1 MTPPT
6 TYRIVPGEAVDYLP
20 GKTWAYHAAC
30 KDWSKMGGPLAY
42 FPGETHY
49 CHSEKRPTHDPT
61 APATPATSAAK
72 GGDIP
77 RTPTD
82 SEMLDWLENA
92 QFTYHVLI
100 QSQPHGDVMHDRT
113 PFAGSVRAAIAAEM
127 MKKA

>member
-49 CHSEKRPTHDPT
+49 CHSEKRPTHAPE
-61 APATPATSAAK
+61 APAQGPS
-72 GGDIP
+72 
-77 RTPTD
+77 D
-82 SEMLDWLENA
+82 SEMLDWLENNGGA
-92 QFTYHVLI
+92 ISRDNFGKPHVGNGLML
-100 QSQPHGDVMHDRT
+100 HWKTGDT
-113 PFAGSVRAAIAAEM
+113 LRAAIAAAM
-127 MKKA
+127 NGGGK

>member
-61 APATPATSAAK
+61 APATPASSAAK

-82 SEMLDWLENA
+82 SEMLDWLDHHWGDMQLDDGSFPFPDHPA
-92 QFTYHVLI
+92 PVRTYV
-100 QSQPHGDVMHDRT
+100 SQR
-113 PFAGSVRAAIAAEM
+113 IAAAM
-127 MKKA
+127 RKGVRG